1 MRNIEKAAGPR
12 IKSGATHGVRF
23 ALVALATA
31 LLAGCATENTRLIAP
46 APKPVWPMASS
57 DIAPDPGYR
66 FGRLANGVRT
76 IVRSNATPAGTAMV
90 RMVIDTG
97 SLDERDDQRGLAH
110 FVEHMAFEGSTH
122 LPDGDMIK
130 VLQRAGLAFGADTNA
145 STSFERTIYQLDL
158 PRADPTLLNTAL
170 MLMRETASELR
181 FTPDAVNR
189 ERGVVLSELRE
200 GKGFTLTDWHD
211 MAQFL
216 YPKATYIQRLPI
228 GTEHSIMQADA
239 AALRAFWQAHY
250 RPDRTTVVVIGD
262 FPAAKMDAAIKAHF
276 GDWQPNPAPPP
287 GRIDAGRVDRNRHDR
302 VDIWTDPALSER
314 VTASRHGPWTDEPD
328 TIANRRRALLRNIGY
343 RIVNRRFQSL
353 SRRADPPFHGAGFGT
368 ADVFH
373 AGRTTNL
380 VVDTEDGKWRRGLI
394 TASAALR
401 QALTRGFTRA
411 ELDEQIAELREGLE
425 NAAAEAQTRSNAALL
440 RTALAAVTDDKVPA
454 TPADALAR
462 FNAFMPTI
470 TPAAVLEAL
479 RADALPLDAPLLRF
493 QGRHAPKGGAADV
506 RRAWAEGETA
516 PGAVFTP
523 VAGPFGYGDVGSPGA
538 IVSDQRDPV
547 LGIRMIRFANGVRLN
562 LKHTDLDRARVRI
575 SLSLAGGLPL
585 ATRADPQAVTMVS
598 FMAAGGLRKHSA
610 DDLQTLLAGHSVGGS
625 LTAVGD
631 AFVAAAEITPRDLAL
646 ECAYLAAMVRD
657 PGYRPEAELAFH
669 EGIANVIVRRD
680 ATPHAALANA
690 LGRIESDGDPRFTL
704 ADIATYRALNFA
716 KLRGV
721 IGDRLAHGAI
731 EIGMVGDFDEATAIA
746 DIARTFAALPVR
758 EADFHVDPAAVQRK
772 FTDRR
777 GPLIVTHKGPA
788 AQAIVRFEWPTTDDH
803 DEKLELTLDMIQAM
817 VTIAVEDTLRE
828 TMGKTYSPRASS
840 SQSDLWPGWGTFAV
854 QASVTT
860 ADVDATRAA
869 IRKTIAALIA
879 APADPDLIAR
889 ARAPLVERI
898 DNGLKGNAGWLALVA
913 RAQTRPDRIV
923 RHEAARDILLS
934 LTAGDMQA
942 AAARYLQPDRALEI
956 LVVPAGAKVAQK
968 AGS

>member
-1 MRNIEKAAGPR
+1 MPLPFRLAC
-12 IKSGATHGVRF
+12 V
-23 ALVALATA
+23 ALVTF
-31 LLAGCATENTRLIAP
+31 LLGACATVDTRLVA
-46 APKPVWPMASS
+46 AVQKPDWPMVGS
-57 DIAPDPGYR
+57 DIVPDPGYH
-66 FGRLANGVRT
+66 FGKLANGMRT
-76 IVRSNATPAGTAMV
+76 IVRSNGTPAGTAMV
-90 RMVIDTG
+90 RLVINTG

-122 LPDGDMIK
+122 VPEGDMIK

-158 PRADPTLLNTAL
+158 PRADPILLNTAL

-181 FTPDAVNR
+181 FTPAAVDR
-189 ERGVVLSELRE
+189 ERGVVLSEMRE
-200 GKGFTLTDWHD
+200 GKGYSLTDWHD

-228 GTEHSIMQADA
+228 GTEHSVMKADA
-239 AALRAFWQAHY
+239 ADLRAFWHAHY
-250 RPDRTTVVVIGD
+250 RPDRATVIVVGD
-262 FPAAKMDAAIKAHF
+262 FPAKTMDTAIAAHF
-276 GDWQPNPAPPP
+276 GDWQADPAPPP
-287 GRIDAGRVDRNRHDR
+287 GRIDAGKVDLGRRNR

-314 VTASRHGPWTDEPD
+314 VTASRHGPWIDEPD
-328 TIANRRRALLRNIGY
+328 TIATRRRALLRNIGY

-394 TASAALR
+394 TATAALR
-401 QALTRGFTRA
+401 QALAQGFTRA

-425 NAAAEAQTRSNAALL
+425 NAAAEAQTRSDAALV
-440 RTALAAVTDDKVPA
+440 RGALTVVNDDKVPA

-462 FNAFMPTI
+462 FNVFAPTI
-470 TPAAVLEAL
+470 TPAIVLDAL

-493 QGRHAPKGGAADV
+493 QGRHAPKGGADDV
-506 RRAWAEGETA
+506 RRAWAEGEAA

-523 VAGPFGYGDVGSPGA
+523 VTGKFGYGDVGPAGA
-538 IVSDQRDPV
+538 VVSDTRDPV
-547 LGIRMIRFANGVRLN
+547 LGIRMVRFANGVRLN
-562 LKHTDLDRARVRI
+562 LRHTDLDRDRVW
-575 SLSLAGGLPL
+575 LSLALAGGQPM

-625 LTAVGD
+625 LTAQGD
-631 AFVAAAEITPRDLAL
+631 AFVAAAEVTPRDLLL
-646 ECAYLAAMVRD
+646 ETTYLSAMVRD

-680 ATPHAALANA
+680 ATPRAALANA
-690 LGRIESDGDPRFTL
+690 LGGIESDNDPRFTL
-704 ADIATYRALNFA
+704 AGIETYRALNFA

-721 IGDRLAHGAI
+721 IGDRLLHGAI
-731 EIGMVGDFDEATAIA
+731 EIGMVGDLDEPAAIA
-746 DIARTFAALPVR
+746 DVARTFGAMPVR
-758 EADFHVDPAAVQRK
+758 EADFHVDPAAVERK

-777 GPLIVTHKGPA
+777 GALVVPHKGPA

-803 DEKLELTLDMIQAM
+803 DERLELTLDLVQAM
-817 VTIAVEDTLRE
+817 VTISVEDSLRE

-860 ADVDATRAA
+860 SDVEAMRAA
-869 IRKTIAALIA
+869 IRKTMAALIA
-879 APADPDLIAR
+879 APADPDLITR
-889 ARAPLVERI
+889 ARAPLVERL
-898 DNGLKGNAGWLALVA
+898 DSGLKGNAGWLALVA
-913 RAQTRPDRIV
+913 RAQTRPDRIA
-923 RHEAARDILLS
+923 RHEAAKALLLGLTPADI
-934 LTAGDMQA
+934 QA

-956 LVVPAGAKVAQK
+956 LVMPASAKSAPAK
-968 AGS
+968 G